1 MSFIGTKR
9 RTGSFS
15 RPQRK
20 VLYALR
26 NRSGHYLAQIER
38 PNAPSWVTDPNEAF
52 LWAHADACESKA
64 FSLNQLGFMGEL
76 HSVEITFVLNSA
88 ADSYDWH
95 DDDAY
100 LRHAA

>member
-26 NRSGHYLAQIER
+26 NRKGHYLAQIER
-38 PNAPSWVTDPNEAF
+38 PNEASWVTDPNEAF
-52 LWAHADACESKA
+52 LWAHSDACEAKA
-64 FSLNQLGFMGEL
+64 FSLNQLGFLGRL

-88 ADSYDWH
+88 SDSYDWH